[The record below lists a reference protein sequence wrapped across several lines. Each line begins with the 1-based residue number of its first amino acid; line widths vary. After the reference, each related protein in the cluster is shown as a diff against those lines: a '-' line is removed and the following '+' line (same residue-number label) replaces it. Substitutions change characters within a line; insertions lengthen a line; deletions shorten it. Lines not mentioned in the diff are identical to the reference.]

1 MVIKRV
7 VMRRELSYKITSPS
21 GTMSVYRERIRRNL
35 VEVYKIRKGTEKEI
49 WAPSLNP
56 SLAE

>member
-7 VMRRELSYKITSPS
+7 VMRRELSYKITNPS
-21 GTMSVYRERIRRNL
+21 GTTSMYREKTRRNP

-49 WAPSLNP
+49 WAPLSP